1 MMQGKKS
8 LLPYVTTPQDG
19 AFVVRCITRKAAL
32 SVQET
37 SKRSAVVLDELPLWL
52 EAVEKLLGSMG
63 FQVVGK
69 TTEPKLARALI
80 AEHQPD
86 VFVTSLP
93 AGDREL
99 DGMTCLR
106 QVRAEHPK
114 VTVVVLSSVEDPTVI
129 DAAFSAGAAVYC
141 LKKARTQDLVS
152 AIRQVF
158 EPSIY
163 FAGARFAAGP
173 ESEVAG
179 AELPAEPKSDES
191 RALERSSLTKR
202 ELEILRL
209 VGEGHSNSSMARM
222 LWVTEQTIKFHL
234 SNIYRKLN
242 VSNRTEASRWA
253 QLNGLLPPPAE
264 LTNATA
270 A

>member
-1 MMQGKKS
+1 M
-8 LLPYVTTPQDG
+8 TTPQT
-19 AFVVRCITRKAAL
+19 VRSSFAVTTRKAAL

-37 SKRSAVVLDELPLWL
+37 SQRSAVILDEHPLWL
-52 EAVEKLLGSMG
+52 EAMEKLLGPMG

-69 TTEPKLARALI
+69 TTEPKLALAAI

-86 VFVTSLP
+86 IFVTSLR

-106 QVRAEHPK
+106 QVRAEHPE
-114 VTVVVLSSVEDPTVI
+114 VTVVVLSALEDRTVI
-129 DAAFSAGAAVYC
+129 DAALSAGAAVYC
-141 LKKARTQDLVS
+141 LKKARPQDLVA

-163 FAGARFAAGP
+163 FAGATPAA
-173 ESEVAG
+173 ESESDVAG
-179 AELPAEPKSDES
+179 ATLSAVPRSDHA

-209 VGEGHSNSSMARM
+209 VAEGHSNSTMARM

-253 QLNGLLPPPAE
+253 QLNNVLPLPGE
-264 LTNATA
+264 LADATA